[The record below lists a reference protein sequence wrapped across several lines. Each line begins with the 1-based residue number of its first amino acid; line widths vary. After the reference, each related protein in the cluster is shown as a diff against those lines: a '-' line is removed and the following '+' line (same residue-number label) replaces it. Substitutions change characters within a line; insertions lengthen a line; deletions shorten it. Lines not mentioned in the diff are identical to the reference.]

1 MKRAILLA
9 GCEEISARPSLREY
23 SVMTVPLQVIRR
35 PFNAWQRLAA
45 ELEVELSASWL
56 VVGETAGGVQDDVR
70 AGFRGCTS
78 GVAETNLPRVLKTL
92 DSAASRS
99 RVVTDFD
106 LVEKRSARLRRAGRK
121 IVFTNGVF
129 DLFHVGHLRLLQS
142 ARALGG
148 ALVVGINSDDSAR
161 HLKGRTRP
169 AVPQFARAEIVAG
182 VRGVDFCVIFG
193 QSDPR
198 ELLQAVRP
206 DILVKGSEYSLT
218 GVVGRDLVEGW
229 GGRVERVAHV
239 QGWSSTGLIRS
250 VKGRNVKGRKR

>member
-9 GCEEISARPSLREY
+9 GWYEISATPSLREY
-23 SVMTVPLQVIRR
+23 SVEPVPGQMIGRS
-35 PFNAWQRLAA
+35 FAAWQRLAA

-56 VVGETAGGVQDDVR
+56 VVESRMGLVPPGVQ
-70 AGFRGCTS
+70 AGFRGCTMNVTQ
-78 GVAETNLPRVLKTL
+78 GELPRVLKAV
-92 DSAASRS
+92 DAAASRS
-99 RVVTDFD
+99 GVVTDFAN
-106 LVEKRSARLRRAGRK
+106 VENKAARLRRAGRR

-161 HLKGRTRP
+161 RLKGRPRP

-182 VRGVDFCVIFG
+182 VRGVDFCAIFA

-206 DILVKGSEYSLT
+206 DILAKGSEYALDE
-218 GVVGRDLVEGW
+218 VIGRELVEGW
-229 GGRVERVAHV
+229 GGRVERIAHV
-239 QGWSSTGLIRS
+239 RGWSSTGLITS
-250 VKGRNVKGRKR
+250 VKGRKR